1 MTVKPFNTPQGLSV
15 GNLEVIAANGDITN
29 IGVANLGANSNV
41 LITGGTTGQV
51 LATDGSGNLS
61 WITVSGGNG
70 TPGGANTQVQFNSNG
85 LFGGSANFT
94 FDTTT
99 NLLSATNISGN
110 GAGLTSLTGA
120 NVTGTVPLA
129 TSATTAGTVTTN
141 AQPNITSVGNLTGLN
156 VNTSL
161 VVGTNANLGSVGF
174 RGTNGNILAMRA
186 TANTSQY
193 VLTFP
198 GNAGANGQYLATDG
212 TGNLRWTVGD
222 GPGTVT
228 EIGTSGSGLGF
239 SLLGGPISTV
249 GTIVL
254 TVPTSTA
261 LRTNLNIGNVAN
273 LNLNGNGGQVLSG
286 NGAFVAI
293 TGGGTVSQV
302 QGDGSGLG
310 FTLTGNVTS
319 VGNISLTVPD
329 ANTLRTNLNI
339 GNIADSNLTGNTQQ
353 WLRGDGTFAN
363 IVVPIVGN
371 VASSNFN
378 GDGSTL
384 LAGNGTWMPAGVP
397 AVNGITSNVTIN
409 AGANISITSNPITGT
424 IVINSTAN
432 GGGNGTP
439 GGSNTQLQFNDN
451 GTFGG
456 IPSVTWDG
464 TSIALGAAS
473 EVKIYGG
480 STDQFL
486 KTVDGNG
493 NLQYVTLSNIATTSS
508 TNYTGNASEIL
519 NGAGFWVNTFPYSS
533 ESGVASLALAMDGA
547 YLFGTVNVGYS
558 YDTDGNIVAGGM
570 QAGFISSD
578 PVNVANIAGNTFYAN
593 ITNIGNA
600 GPTANVSF
608 EFSDTGDFTAIDGN
622 IQAGNGATGG
632 GYVLGDGGLL
642 ANVTKPAGSTT
653 VAVGEIVFGY
663 CSATIAAFATTVT
676 SSAPANQIAV
686 YNSIGSSASNIT
698 AGTFKNIGGIF
709 STSNATAAGS
719 LWVRTA

>member
-15 GNLEVIAANGDITN
+15 GNLEVINANGDITN
-29 IGVANLGANSNV
+29 IGTANLGSNSNV
-41 LITGGTTGQV
+41 VITGGTTGQV
-51 LATDGSGNLS
+51 LSTDGSGGLS
-61 WITVSGGNG
+61 WITVAGGNG

-85 LFGGSANFT
+85 LFSGSANFT

-99 NLLSATNISGN
+99 NLLTATNISGN
-110 GAGLTSLTGA
+110 GAGLYSITGA

-129 TSATTAGTVTTN
+129 TSANTAGTVTAS
-141 AQPNITSVGNLTGLN
+141 AQPNITQVGNLLGLN
-156 VNTSL
+156 VNTTL
-161 VVGTNANLGSVGF
+161 TVGTPANTGVLGF
-174 RGTNGNILAMRA
+174 RGTNGNLFGIRGS
-186 TANTSQY
+186 ANTNEY

-198 GNAGANGQYLATDG
+198 TTAGSNGQYLATDG

-273 LNLNGNGGQVLSG
+273 ANFNGNGQQVLSG

-302 QGDGSGLG
+302 QGEGTGLG
-310 FTLTGNVTS
+310 FTLSGNVTS
-319 VGNISLTVPD
+319 VGNLSLTVPTAD
-329 ANTLRTNLNI
+329 TLRTNLNI
-339 GNIADSNLTGNTQQ
+339 GNVANSNYTGNTDQ

-363 IVVPIVGN
+363 INIPAIGN
-371 VASSNFN
+371 VAAANFN
-378 GDGSTL
+378 GDGTTL
-384 LAGNGTWMPAGVP
+384 LAGNGFWMPAGVP
-397 AVNGITSNVTIN
+397 AVNGITSNVSIN
-409 AGANISITSNPITGT
+409 AGSNISITTNPITGT

-439 GGSNTQLQFNDN
+439 GGSNTELQFNAN

-464 TSIALGAAS
+464 TSISLGAAS
-473 EVKIYGG
+473 EVKIFGG

-493 NLQYVTLSNIATTSS
+493 NLQYVTLSNIATTFS

-547 YLFGTVNVGYS
+547 YLFGTLNVGYS
-558 YDTDGNIVAGGM
+558 YDIDGNIVAGGM
-570 QAGFISSD
+570 QSGFISPD

-600 GPTANVSF
+600 GPSATVSF
-608 EFSDTGDFTAIDGN
+608 EFNDTGDFTAINGN
-622 IQAGNGATGG
+622 LQAGNGATGG

-686 YNSIGSSASNIT
+686 YNSIGSAASNIT
-698 AGTFKNIGGIF
+698 VGTFKNIGGIF